1 MTLPASASRS
11 APLSPAQLAIWMHE
25 QVTAEPAL
33 YIEHVCYDLL
43 GPLDRARLETAVRA
57 VLDAHPAFGAQIV
70 ADAAG
75 PRVVPGRFA
84 VEVTWRQVPEPHL
97 ADVLAIES
105 LTGVGGGRPLCRC
118 LLVEARPDHHVLL
131 LAWHHLVTD
140 GVGIRVFLRD
150 LAAAWSGLPLRPG
163 ADMCAANDSVLAHAG
178 GADVRERAERIAERL
193 ADLDPQPLP
202 HRPGLPDSS
211 RCVPVDGGSMPGLAA
226 AAVACRVT
234 VPMLLNAAYQR
245 AVGDVLDLHE
255 FLLGCVTAG
264 RTTAEAAE
272 AVGCFVNTV
281 LQRASSDPT
290 DLLRRSARELARALG
305 DQDVP
310 AGAVAAR
317 LVRGLRPR
325 PTSFPQ
331 LYLSVNEALVFTLDG
346 LDCRRRWI
354 RHAQAKFDVALVLE
368 YTADSVAGTLHH
380 RPAALAPEPAGRLVT
395 AFLTRLHDLMAAS
408 PI

>member
-1 MTLPASASRS
+1 MTLPAPASCS

-25 QVTAEPAL
+25 QVTAEPVL

-97 ADVLAIES
+97 AEVLAIES

-131 LAWHHLVTD
+131 LVWHHLVTD

-150 LAAAWSGLPLRPG
+150 LVAAWSGMPLRPG

-226 AAVACRVT
+226 AAVARRVT

-245 AVGDVLDLHE
+245 AVGDVLHLDE

-281 LQRASSDPT
+281 LQRASSDPA
-290 DLLRRSARELARALG
+290 DLLRRSAREFARALG
-305 DQDVP
+305 DQDVQP
-310 AGAVAAR
+310 AR
-317 LVRGLRPR
+317 LPRGSCAGSGRGRPLSLSSTSASTRRWCSHWTDWTAVGGGSGTPRRSSMSRSSSSTPPTALLARCTTARPR
-325 PTSFPQ
+325 SRRSRP
-331 LYLSVNEALVFTLDG
+331 DG
-346 LDCRRRWI
+346 W
-354 RHAQAKFDVALVLE
+354 
-368 YTADSVAGTLHH
+368 
-380 RPAALAPEPAGRLVT
+380 
-395 AFLTRLHDLMAAS
+395 S
-408 PI
+408 PRS